1 MICRVLNKGG
11 FFKKRFFKKISRP
24 SRPSQPFSA
33 FFSGKK
39 RGGMRPKRPRPGS
52 LLAPHPE
59 IGRNAPAPAHTR
71 PKLPRASANVT
82 CPRARK
88 SIAKSEG
95 FAATPSWQR
104 STGRLSSFTLMR
116 VLHSNSI
123 LQMLLAARNQLY
135 SELFNAGSTSAIQY
149 RCSSG
154 GGKTSGLGSP

>member
-1 MICRVLNKGG
+1 MATLTYVHTDRTIEYLFPVNKRVVGKVELKRSEEGRGKKKHAEHARTNYGPKSETSKPQFKKYFYPSIISIPSSAPKPTMYIVICRVLNKGG

-71 PKLPRASANVT
+71 PKLP
-82 CPRARK
+82 
-88 SIAKSEG
+88 
-95 FAATPSWQR
+95 
-104 STGRLSSFTLMR
+104 
-116 VLHSNSI
+116 
-123 LQMLLAARNQLY
+123 
-135 SELFNAGSTSAIQY
+135 
-149 RCSSG
+149 
-154 GGKTSGLGSP
+154 